1 MHVNVSLSPVT
12 FLEEDNMLKAH
23 WSGYEIDSSEAAYNV
38 KVPKPEELGTLVRAL
53 LGSGYFVRSYYLL
66 SEESVSR
73 LRDYVHKHEPADSPV
88 RKQLDQVVG
97 KFSGRQAAAIGIRA
111 IEPILNYVGANRKAL
126 LKDKVFRFGL
136 TPDQREIYRDTDM
149 EFTPGQRVDEDVF
162 YSESEIPWDGVA
174 FCLGCQL
181 VGLNKLSPEEQE
193 EAREAVRGTDVMIQE
208 EEGRPRRGGRGMNEM
223 DTFFSGMFGP
233 RDLWAN
239 YNRPQSLSL
248 RVRLNPDASLSI
260 HGRWMD
266 DGQFAYGYYEYVL
279 IQAAKKAGAK
289 IGFHMS
295 Y

>member
-1 MHVNVSLSPVT
+1 
-12 FLEEDNMLKAH
+12 MLKAH

-53 LGSGYFVRSYYLL
+53 LTSGYFVRSCYLL

-73 LRDYVHKHEPADSPV
+73 LREYVHQHEPADFPV
-88 RKQLDQVVG
+88 RRQLDQVVG
-97 KFSGRQAAAIGIRA
+97 KFNPRRAITIGVRA

-126 LKDKVFRFGL
+126 LKAKVFRFDL
-136 TPDQREIYRDTDM
+136 TDEQREIYGDTDF
-149 EFTPGQRVDEDVF
+149 EFKPGQRVDENVF

-174 FCLGCQL
+174 LCLGCEL
-181 VGLNKLSPEEQE
+181 VGLNKLPPEEQPQ
-193 EAREAVRGTDVMIQE
+193 AKAAVRRTDVMIQE
-208 EEGRPRRGGRGMNEM
+208 AEGRPHRGGRGMNEM
-223 DTFFSGMFGP
+223 DMMFSSMFGL
-233 RDLWAN
+233 RDLWEN
-239 YNRPQSLSL
+239 YNRPQSVSL
-248 RVRLNPDASLSI
+248 RVRLNPDATIGI

-279 IQAAKKAGAK
+279 SQAAQKAGAK